1 MRAFLL
7 HAVATLAVPLSQWP
21 FSWDTLPTFA
31 FPGAAPRFMTAA
43 EEAYFSEIAGRNTS
57 PPHKNRTPPTQTRP

>member
-7 HAVATLAVPLSQWP
+7 HAVASLAVPLNQWP

-43 EEAYFSEIAGRNTS
+43 EEAYFSKLCPLTDGRGGAASSRHNQS
-57 PPHKNRTPPTQTRP
+57 L